1 MNDADLHASKSD
13 IIRELFMKTADQ
25 TYVVARWCFLNRL
38 YLDFYWN
45 GLHAFEKYLK
55 ASLLFND
62 RSAISPTT
70 KGKEYGH
77 NIERLFAEVRK
88 YAGPLIPKDLKKPS
102 DLQISRW
109 QPESAAK
116 FVERLNRLG
125 DPNNR
130 YNMFGFSQRPDDI
143 Y

>member
-55 ASLLFND
+55 ASLLFN
-62 RSAISPTT
+62 
-70 KGKEYGH
+70 
-77 NIERLFAEVRK
+77 
-88 YAGPLIPKDLKKPS
+88 
-102 DLQISRW
+102 
-109 QPESAAK
+109 
-116 FVERLNRLG
+116 
-125 DPNNR
+125 
-130 YNMFGFSQRPDDI
+130 
-143 Y
+143 